1 MITMTTSGST
11 TLHDSS
17 LLLYGTMFTTGKQ
30 LYLQQVEPLDDR
42 ALLTVE
48 SRIVFT
54 PMPGGVMIGSIG
66 YYED

>member
-1 MITMTTSGST
+1 
-11 TLHDSS
+11 
-17 LLLYGTMFTTGKQ
+17 MFTTGKQ

-54 PMPGGVMIGSIG
+54 PTPGGVMIGSIG